1 MAGRYRLSP
10 GAQDPRDRRTSTA
23 AQPIRGLPKPITEIA
38 WILRIRPEGRSR
50 VHLAQI
56 QFRHQAIEPLTGG
69 GLLAAPGLA
78 QPSRY
83 GMVAIGK
90 FLEVDAFLQRHRLV
104 GANAVDDVLK
114 TEPGGRC
121 EHDQRTANEA
131 VLARPPRV
139 VVAFA
144 TVLRPGHRAETQR

>member
-1 MAGRYRLSP
+1 MDRLQGFRDDHVRGTWRP
-10 GAQDPRDRRTSTA
+10 TPNPR
-23 AQPIRGLPKPITEIA
+23 
-38 WILRIRPEGRSR
+38 
-50 VHLAQI
+50 LATW
-56 QFRHQAIEPLTGG
+56 LTGWC
-69 GLLAAPGLA
+69 LLVAAGLA